1 MCGGGGGDGGAA
13 QARAD
18 EAARQ
23 ARIKDGVSRIDSQ
36 FGKFDDGF
44 YKGRG
49 NAYTAFA
56 MPQVN
61 DQYKQTSDQL
71 AFSLARNGV
80 TNSSEAARQG
90 GILMRDNAAA
100 KQGVADG
107 AASEIQKARTN
118 VEEQRNNL
126 IQQVNMTSDAGL
138 AGTNALRQAGILQQQ
153 ANNFNPIG
161 NLFQNTVGVLTAA
174 RNAGAYSGGP
184 GLDGYKNYFGFGTP
198 KAKSSY
204 VVGS

>member
-23 ARIKDGVSRIDSQ
+23 ARIKQGVANIDTEFSR
-36 FGKFDDGF
+36 FDDNF
-44 YKGRG
+44 YKGRS

-61 DQYKQTSDQL
+61 DQYKQTADQL

-90 GILMRDNAAA
+90 GILMRDNAEAR
-100 KQGVADG
+100 QQVASG
-107 AASEIQKARTN
+107 AAAEAQKARQN
-118 VEEQRNNL
+118 VEDQRSNL
-126 IQQVNMTSDAGL
+126 IQQVNMTSDATL
-138 AGTNALRQAGILQQQ
+138 AGQNALRNAAILQNQS
-153 ANNFNPIG
+153 NNFSPLA
-161 NLFQNTVGVLTAA
+161 NLFQNTTGVLAAA

-184 GLDGYKNYFGFGTP
+184 GLDAYKNYFGFGGG
-198 KAKSSY
+198 KRDASR
-204 VVGS
+204 VVS

>member
-1 MCGGGGGDGGAA
+1 MCKSGGGDGGAA

-23 ARIKDGVSRIDSQ
+23 ARIKQGVANIDAQ
-36 FGKFDDGF
+36 FGQFDDNF

-49 NAYTAFA
+49 AAYTAFA

-90 GILMRDNAAA
+90 GILMRDNAQARQA
-100 KQGVADG
+100 VAEG
-107 AASEIQKARTN
+107 AAAEAQKARSN
-118 VEEQRNNL
+118 VEDQRANL

-138 AGTNALRQAGILQQQ
+138 AGQNALRQAAILQSQS
-153 ANNFNPIG
+153 NNFSPLA
-161 NLFQNTVGVLTAA
+161 NLFQNTTGVLAAA

-184 GLDGYKNYFGFGTP
+184 GLDAYKNYFGFGSP
-198 KAKSSY
+198 RNASR
-204 VVGS
+204 VVPT